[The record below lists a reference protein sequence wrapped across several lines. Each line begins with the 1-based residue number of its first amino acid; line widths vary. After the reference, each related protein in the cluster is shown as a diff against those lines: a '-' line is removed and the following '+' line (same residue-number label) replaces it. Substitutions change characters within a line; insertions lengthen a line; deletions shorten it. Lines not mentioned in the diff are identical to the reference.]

1 MKNVI
6 TGMALEK
13 ILVQTKSPNSFLS
26 PLLTNYTDLE
36 YCCVKSCYLAS
47 TCSSNISNSFI
58 SGGLNRVLFGQLFVS
73 QKRVVNETP
82 VSFPV

>member
-47 TCSSNISNSFI
+47 TCSSNILNSFI
-58 SGGLNRVLFGQLFVS
+58 SGLNRVLFGQLFVS